1 MTTRWEVAE
10 APKQLSPEDF
20 IYLQDGPR
28 QGDTLL
34 APQHSGKVCLGLVA
48 NQVPRLGSEL
58 VYEPVQG
65 KKTADGSRVYRLVVA
80 QRLAAD

>member
-10 APKQLSPEDF
+10 ASKQLTASDF

-28 QGDTLL
+28 QGETLL
-34 APQHSGKVCLGLVA
+34 APAHTGKVCLGLVA
-48 NQVPRLGSEL
+48 NAVPRLGAEL

-65 KKTADGSRVYRLVVA
+65 KKTADGSRVYRLWIA
-80 QRLAAD
+80 GRE